1 MIKAGKSLENPLLD
15 KDDWYDLLTCSIVRQ
30 AVEEFR
36 YYLKRLAKTNSF
48 SVIQHLKVELIE
60 IVKFFNSQW
69 YETISPINR
78 DILCNEIKQ
87 ELKKYL
93 IKHKEHEKFLMENI
107 MEEL

>member
-1 MIKAGKSLENPLLD
+1 MIKAGRSLETSLLD

-36 YYLKRLAKTNSF
+36 YYLKRLSMTSSF
-48 SVIQHLKVELIE
+48 GVIQHLKSELIGL
-60 IVKFFNSQW
+60 VNFFNSQW

-78 DILCNEIKQ
+78 DVLCWQLRQ